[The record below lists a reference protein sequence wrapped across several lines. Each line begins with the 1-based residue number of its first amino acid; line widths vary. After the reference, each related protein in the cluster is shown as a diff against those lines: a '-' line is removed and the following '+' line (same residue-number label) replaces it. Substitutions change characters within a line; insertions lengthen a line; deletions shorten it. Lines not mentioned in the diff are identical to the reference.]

1 MSGEPKKYK
10 VPLIGTGGNIVYLH
24 RGFCQYYWVWSQVYR
39 SRWIL
44 LHVTGYSCVHTD
56 FQHMIC
62 LFLYLKRK
70 IPPLQMRGTKRMK
83 HKWTLKWPIRR
94 APTDGPQRTE
104 SLEVPPFHKFCW
116 VSETSLQVYLPMP
129 WIPSVQIYVMLD
141 PWGNFLII
149 LSTAKIILR
158 ASISGQNQKARDS
171 SQLSHLLHY
180 LTIIQWYQ
188 YINNICVHAC

>member
-1 MSGEPKKYK
+1 MNPPSRNWVQLCSHRFSAHDLSFPVSETQNPTITNERYK
-10 VPLIGTGGNIVYLH
+10 ADEA
-24 RGFCQYYWVWSQVYR
+24 QVNPQVAYQKSTYR
-39 SRWIL
+39 
-44 LHVTGYSCVHTD
+44 
-56 FQHMIC
+56 
-62 LFLYLKRK
+62 
-70 IPPLQMRGTKRMK
+70 
-83 HKWTLKWPIRR
+83 WPSENR
-94 APTDGPQRTE
+94 

-129 WIPSVQIYVMLD
+129 WIPFVQIYVMLD
-141 PWGNFLII
+141 PWDNFLII
-149 LSTAKIILR
+149 LSTAKIILW